1 MKKLSAIAAVAL
13 TAMMVLPVQE
23 ASALT
28 FGPSGLCPINGTSTT
43 DCNLIITFNAN
54 GSIGTSG
61 IGGNYDGVEDALIGV
76 INNTA
81 NAISNFNASGSNI
94 FGFEGDGI
102 NFFTGVAN
110 NASDPTGYGGANAF
124 FTNINTST
132 NNTGTVNFL
141 KAIGANGGTD
151 YFSLEESISLT
162 APPIF
167 TNPGGNTVPEPATLA
182 LLGIG
187 LTGLAAARRRKQK
200 S

>member
-23 ASALT
+23 ASAALT

-54 GSIGTSG
+54 GSINTSG

-76 INNTA
+76 INKTA
-81 NAISNFNASGSNI
+81 NAISMFNISGTSI
-94 FGFEGDGI
+94 FGFDGDGI
-102 NFFTGVAN
+102 NGYTGVAN
-110 NASDPTGYGGANAF
+110 NAMDPTGYGGANAY
-124 FTNINTST
+124 FTNIAITKS
-132 NNTGTVNFL
+132 TGTVNFL

-151 YFSLEESISLT
+151 YFSLEESINLA
-162 APPIF
+162 APPII
-167 TNPGGNTVPEPATLA
+167 TNGAVPEPATLA

-187 LTGLAAARRRKQK
+187 LAGLGAAARRRKQTA
-200 S
+200 